1 MTFAFWCVLCAG
13 VLPVLTVA
21 AAKAGVRDFDNAA
34 PRAWLDRQQGFRQ
47 RADYA
52 HRNHFEAFPFFA
64 AAVVIAAL
72 AHAPQGR
79 VDMLAGAFIVLRLI
93 YTGLYFG
100 NLPSLR
106 SAAWTLAYLCVL
118 AIFVVA
124 GLG

>member
-13 VLPVLTVA
+13 LLPVLTVA
-21 AAKAGVRDFDNAA
+21 VAKGGMRSADNAA
-34 PRAWLDRQQGFRQ
+34 PRAWLERQQGMRQ

-64 AAVVIAAL
+64 AAVLVAAL

-79 VDMLAGAFIVLRLI
+79 VDMLAGAFIGLRLI
-93 YTGLYFG
+93 YTGLYLG

-106 SAAWTLAYLCVL
+106 SAAWTLAYLCIL

-124 GLG
+124 ARG